1 MKKLLVLL
9 LILAMLFSF
18 VGCSKTADK
27 IRIGTAGA
35 GGTYEEVGKSISS
48 VFKDNGIESELK
60 NTAGSAANLRL
71 LSEGYFDLAI
81 AQEDIANDA
90 YNGTGTFEK
99 IGAYKGYSAVAEIHT
114 DRANIEKVDEEEQ
127 EIEYDNLAMPEIH
140 LPHHEENKNN

>member
-1 MKKLLVLL
+1 MKKIIVLVLTL
-9 LILAMLFSF
+9 VMALSF
-18 VGCSKTADK
+18 VGCSKTSDK

-48 VFKDNGIESELK
+48 VFNDNGIETELK

-99 IGAYKGYSAVAEIHT
+99 MGAYKGYSAVAELYTEAIQIVVRK
-114 DRANIEKVDEEEQ
+114 DSNIQSVED
-127 EIEYDNLAMPEIH
+127 
-140 LPHHEENKNN
+140 